1 LLNRRI
7 AGKDKEVVMYMVM
20 FVLNDPQKLVEVLN
34 AWEKAG
40 ITGVTIIESTGMH
53 RVRRSFLP
61 MRYTTAIFNQEENHL
76 TLFALVG
83 KKELVDAS
91 LMASESVVG
100 SLDNG
105 NTGIFTAWPVE
116 MVKGLEKR
124 AN

>member
-1 LLNRRI
+1 M
-7 AGKDKEVVMYMVM
+7 GKGWDHRCNYHREHWYAPRAAE
-20 FVLNDPQKLVEVLN
+20 FPAN
-34 AWEKAG
+34 ALYYRNFQSG
-40 ITGVTIIESTGMH
+40 GES
-53 RVRRSFLP
+53 P
-61 MRYTTAIFNQEENHL
+61 HL
-76 TLFALVG
+76 ICSCA